1 MYSSLVNSYF
11 SVLLCEQNY
20 LHSKKMVASHVSYT
34 VVLVREE
41 IRSTCLHVEPDIK
54 YLYLELDDA
63 NLYQAPTPCI

>member
-1 MYSSLVNSYF
+1 
-11 SVLLCEQNY
+11 
-20 LHSKKMVASHVSYT
+20 MVASHVSYT

-41 IRSTCLHVEPDIK
+41 IGSTCLHVEPDIK